1 MNPILPAA
9 AQSDLV
15 LASRSQRRI
24 DILRRLEFEF
34 EVMPAADDVEGSASS
49 RDPFERPVECARL
62 KADDVANRRPEALCI
77 GADTVVIQDGVALG
91 KPESD
96 DEAQRFLRLLSGRT
110 HTVVTGLALRRL
122 SDGLELT
129 ASEKTKVRFCNLT
142 DDEITR
148 YVNSGEGRDKAGSY
162 GVQGFGAA
170 LVESIDGCY
179 YNVVGLPVALLFHL
193 LKKAAA

>member
-1 MNPILPAA
+1 VNPILPAA

-24 DILRRLEFEF
+24 DILRGLEFEF

-91 KPESD
+91 KPGSD

>member
-9 AQSDLV
+9 AQRDLV

-24 DILRRLEFEF
+24 DILRGLDFEF
-34 EVMPAADDVEGSASS
+34 EVVPAADDVEDSASS
-49 RDPFERPVECARL
+49 SDPFKRPVECARL
-62 KADDVANRRPEALCI
+62 KADHVANRRSEALCI

-91 KPESD
+91 KPGSD
-96 DEAQRFLRLLSGRT
+96 DEARRFLRSLSGRT

-129 ASEKTKVRFCNLT
+129 ASETTEVRFCSLT

-162 GVQGFGAA
+162 GVQGLGAA

>member
-24 DILRRLEFEF
+24 DILRGLEFEF
-34 EVMPAADDVEGSASS
+34 EVVPAADDVEDRASS
-49 RDPFERPVECARL
+49 PDPFERPVECARL
-62 KADDVANRRPEALCI
+62 KADDVANRRSEALCI

-91 KPESD
+91 KPQSD
-96 DEAQRFLRLLSGRT
+96 DEAQQFLQSLSGRT
-110 HTVVTGLALRRL
+110 HTVVTGVVLRRL
-122 SDGLELT
+122 SDGLELV
-129 ASEKTKVRFCNLT
+129 ASEKTEVRFRSLT

-148 YVNSGEGRDKAGSY
+148 YVNTGEGRDKAGSY

-179 YNVVGLPVALLFHL
+179 FNVVGLPVALLFNL